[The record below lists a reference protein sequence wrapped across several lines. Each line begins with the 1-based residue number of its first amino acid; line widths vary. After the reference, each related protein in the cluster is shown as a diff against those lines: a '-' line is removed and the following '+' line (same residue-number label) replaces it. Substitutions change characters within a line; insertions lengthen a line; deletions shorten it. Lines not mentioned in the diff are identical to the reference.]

1 MNRFWILGF
10 LCLSAAACLPAEAPA
25 KGAAV
30 TRAVL
35 VSGSGGSPQYSRLL
49 LDWVTRFHA
58 VLTGPCGVGAD
69 RIVVLTETEDPRA
82 TPPRAAATA
91 ANFKAA
97 LQKMAQVLRP
107 QDQFVLFVAGHGQVN
122 EETGKLCV
130 PGPDLRAGEVGE
142 LLDALPAQELIIIN
156 AASGGADFL
165 KSYLRAGRVV
175 LTATG
180 YETEG
185 TQTYFAEFLIRGF
198 ETRQAD
204 LNQDHVIDLL
214 EAYAYAARETAHFY
228 HRQYLLESPDLGQD
242 VKPTPGKIYW
252 LVRGKETRAVWRKL
266 YADTD
271 NLMAQ
276 PRKQSGEEGE
286 LADNLPANLDDE
298 PDPTP
303 QFGRYDKHWLNRRVL
318 AEHARLDDNGA
329 SKDAFFLWKPYEF
342 QNVPKDPKPG
352 ETGYVA
358 RQTVLGRPLEEAKAV
373 PESRAR

>member
-1 MNRFWILGF
+1 MNRFWIPGLV
-10 LCLSAAACLPAEAPA
+10 CLSAAVCLPAEAPA
-25 KGAAV
+25 KGTAV

-35 VSGSGGSPQYSRLL
+35 VSGLGGSPQCSRLL

-58 VLTGPCGVGAD
+58 VLTRQCGVGAD
-69 RIVVLTETEDPRA
+69 HIVVLTETEDPRA
-82 TPPRAAATA
+82 TPPRQKANAGNFQAAMR
-91 ANFKAA
+91 
-97 LQKMAQVLRP
+97 KMAQVLRP

-122 EETGKLCV
+122 EEAGKLCV

-165 KSYLRAGRVV
+165 KSCLRAGRVV

-185 TQTYFAEFLIRGF
+185 TQTYFAEFFIRGF

-214 EAYAYAARETAHFY
+214 EAYAHAARETAHFY

-242 VKPTPGKIYW
+242 VKPTAGKIYW

-271 NLMAQ
+271 NLMAR
-276 PRKQSGEEGE
+276 PRKQSGDEGE

-303 QFGRYDKHWLNRRVL
+303 QFGRYDQHWQNRRVL

-373 PESRAR
+373 PESKAR